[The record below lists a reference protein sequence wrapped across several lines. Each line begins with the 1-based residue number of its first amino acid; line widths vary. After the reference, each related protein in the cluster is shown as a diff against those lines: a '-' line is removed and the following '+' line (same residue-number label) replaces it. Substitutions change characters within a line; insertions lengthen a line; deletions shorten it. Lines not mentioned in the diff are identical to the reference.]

1 MPNESEPDINLD
13 LQTLRI
19 ARAIAIAGS
28 ITGAARMLGTTQP
41 AISQH
46 IQRAERRLSMSLIV
60 RHGRTIELTEI
71 GLVLSRHAAGVLDAL
86 QAASADIAGMAN
98 LRSGRVRMVGFPSA
112 SSTLIPHLIATMREK
127 HRGLTVHYTE
137 AEPPEASEMVAS
149 GECDLALV
157 FAYPDEV
164 GAHHPDSPRGLVSI
178 DLFLDPLF
186 VLVSREHPLVD
197 EPALDL
203 ADLEDDEWIAG
214 CPRCSTHLVRAC
226 EHAGFAPNIAYET
239 DNSIAT
245 IGMVAQDLG
254 IALVPRLAL
263 GTALLPS
270 GVVVKK
276 LANEITRTISVLVP
290 DDRLTVPAVSALM
303 TSIAAVDGSV
313 WRLRPAPAYNASRP
327 IMPRVAPISSGD
339 RS

>member
-1 MPNESEPDINLD
+1 MPTDSEPDINID

-19 ARAIAIAGS
+19 ARAIAVTGS

-60 RHGRTIELTEI
+60 RHGRTIELTDVGI
-71 GLVLSRHAAGVLDAL
+71 LLSQHATGVLDAL
-86 QAASADIAGMAN
+86 QAASSDIAGMAN

-112 SSTLIPHLIATMREK
+112 SSTLIPHLISTMRDR

-137 AEPPEASEMVAS
+137 AEPPEAGDMVAS
-149 GECDLALV
+149 GECDLALA
-157 FAYPDEV
+157 FAYPGES
-164 GAHHPDSPRGLVSI
+164 GAHHPDAPRGLVSI

-186 VLVSREHPLVD
+186 VLLSHKHPLVD
-197 EPALDL
+197 QPSIDI
-203 ADLEDDEWIAG
+203 ADLEDDAWIAG

-226 EHAGFAPNIAYET
+226 QDAGYEPNIVYET
-239 DNSIAT
+239 DNATAT

-254 IALVPRLAL
+254 IALLPRLAL

-270 GVVVKK
+270 TVKVKK
-276 LANEITRTISVLVP
+276 LTGEITRTISVLVP
-290 DDRLTVPAVSALM
+290 EEKLTLPAVSALM
-303 TSIAAVDGSV
+303 SSIASIDGST
-313 WRLRPAPAYNASRP
+313 WRLRPARLPSAPRH
-327 IMPRVAPISSGD
+327 IMPRVASMTAGD